1 MAASPH
7 DPFSQQP
14 SRSTPYNGGGNRKHP
29 QQLSDALVAFALEGR
44 FPDDI
49 SVLPPVSETDLQP
62 AIQALAEAKQGL
74 EAELHT
80 INQET
85 KQDVDSWVR
94 NSKTLQEDIF
104 RSKAMA
110 NEIERQSEAPDVSG
124 EAVEDA
130 EEKAEFLNREVQ
142 YSQQLHGVL
151 QSIKSVH
158 RLLSE
163 VETAKNEHRIIDSLR
178 LLEKSWEAID
188 QIGVSKS
195 CRVMKLLDL
204 RSFELKSAIHE
215 VFDHIW
221 KTLIHVDIETRQ
233 FAVYDAVKDEQVSL
247 ADAVIGLQA
256 YKEVDERMEQLW
268 RNVDAAII
276 SPRMD
281 IRNDTF
287 PSIQADEDVLKL
299 SGEAS
304 RSVDALL
311 ADLETTFA
319 FLARKLPSTLL
330 PPLGNFMMAD
340 VIPKLIGEW
349 LVPAVPSSLKEMDNF
364 QAMIKRAQEFCQS
377 LTDNGY
383 TGFVDLQ
390 NWVDNA
396 PSIWLGKCRETT
408 LDSVRSKLLDGI
420 GESKQVEKVEKQMVS
435 IAEGKKITKTPGG
448 AGATAETAD
457 WGADWGDAWDEDNEQ
472 PKDESKP
479 TTKEPDSTKVDEDDG
494 ADAWGWD
501 EEDTTAEAQDTKQTT
516 GKDDEDDSAAA
527 WGWGDED
534 TAQASEQTPATRSK
548 IPQAQEETR
557 ELVLKEIYSVSS
569 MPEPVLELI
578 YAILE
583 DGAALTRDDVEY
595 APVAATA
602 PGLFG
607 LPTFAL
613 ALFRAISP
621 YYYSLSEGGNMFLY
635 NDAMYLAERLSEFA
649 DAWKKREDLTPRARN
664 MLRLDNDIKSLQSF
678 ANRSYANEMNI
689 QKTILRDFI
698 GGAQSLMQQDEMES
712 CVELATGRIRAM
724 ASVWKSILARSV
736 WTQALG
742 SLADA
747 VATKLITDVLEMS
760 SIGQDEAYN
769 IAKVIAAAT
778 ELDDLFLSSVLTGT
792 ASAEGEVPQTAQ
804 YAPSWLRLKYLSE
817 VLQSNLNE
825 VRYLWF
831 ESELSLYFTAS
842 EVIDLIEAS
851 FEANPRMRDTIRE
864 IQSKPAPVAER

>member
-1 MAASPH
+1 MAATTENASC
-7 DPFSQQP
+7 
-14 SRSTPYNGGGNRKHP
+14 
-29 QQLSDALVAFALEGR
+29 QLSDALVAFSLEGR
-44 FPDDI
+44 FPDDV

-124 EAVEDA
+124 EAVQDA

-158 RLLSE
+158 QLLSE
-163 VETAKNEHRIIDSLR
+163 VEVAKNEHRIIDSLR

-233 FAVYDAVKDEQVSL
+233 FAVYDVIEDEQVNL
-247 ADAVIGLQA
+247 TDAVIGLQA

-287 PSIQADEDVLKL
+287 PSIQADGDVLKL

-311 ADLETTFA
+311 ADLETAFA

-340 VIPKLIGEW
+340 VIPKLIREW
-349 LVPAVPSSLKEMDNF
+349 LIPAVPSSLKEMDNF
-364 QAMIKRAQEFCQS
+364 QAMIKRAQAFCQS

-383 TGFVDLQ
+383 TGFADLQ

-396 PSIWLGKCRETT
+396 PAIWLGKCRETT

-457 WGADWGDAWDEDNEQ
+457 WGANWGDGWEEDNEQ
-472 PKDESKP
+472 AKDESEP
-479 TTKEPDSTKVDEDDG
+479 TAKRLGSTKADEDDG

-501 EEDTTAEAQDTKQTT
+501 EEDTTVEARDTKQTAE
-516 GKDDEDDSAAA
+516 KDDEDDSAAA

-534 TAQASEQTPATRSK
+534 PAQEPEKAPAARGK
-548 IPQAQEETR
+548 VPQAQEETR
-557 ELVLKEIYSVSS
+557 ELVLKETYSVSS

-583 DGAALTRDDVEY
+583 DGATLTRDDVEY

-607 LPTFAL
+607 LPTFVL

-664 MLRLDNDIKSLQSF
+664 MLRLENDIKSLQSF

-689 QKTILRDFI
+689 QKTILRDFL

-724 ASVWKSILARSV
+724 ASIWKSILARSV

-769 IAKVIAAAT
+769 IAKVIATAT
-778 ELDDLFLSSVLTGT
+778 ELDDLFLPSVLTGT
-792 ASAEGEVPQTAQ
+792 ASADGEVPQTAQ

-831 ESELSLYFTAS
+831 ESELSLYFSAS

-851 FEANPRMRDTIRE
+851 FEANARTRDTIRE

>member
-1 MAASPH
+1 MAATTEQAP
-7 DPFSQQP
+7 
-14 SRSTPYNGGGNRKHP
+14 R
-29 QQLSDALVAFALEGR
+29 QLSDALVAFSLEGR
-44 FPDDI
+44 FPDDV

-62 AIQALAEAKQGL
+62 AIQALAQAKKEL

-94 NSKTLQEDIF
+94 NSKALQEDIF

-124 EAVEDA
+124 EAIQDA

-142 YSQQLHGVL
+142 YSQQLHGAL
-151 QSIKSVH
+151 QGIKRVNQ
-158 RLLSE
+158 LLSE
-163 VETAKNEHRIIDSLR
+163 VEAAKNERRILDSLR

-188 QIGVSKS
+188 QVGVSKT
-195 CRVMKLLDL
+195 CRVMKLLNL
-204 RSFELKSAIHE
+204 RSFELKSSVHE

-221 KTLIHVDIETRQ
+221 KTLVHTDIETRQ
-233 FAVYDAVKDEQVSL
+233 FAVYDAVKDEQMSL
-247 ADAVIGLQA
+247 ADAVVGLQA

-281 IRNDTF
+281 VRNDAF
-287 PSIQADEDVLKL
+287 PAIQADGEVLKL
-299 SGEAS
+299 SGESS
-304 RSVDALL
+304 RSIDALL
-311 ADLETTFA
+311 TDLETAFG
-319 FLARKLPSTLL
+319 FLAQKLPSDLL
-330 PPLGNFMMAD
+330 PSLGNFMMAD

-349 LVPAVPSSLKEMDNF
+349 LEVAVPSSLKEMNSF
-364 QAMIKRAQEFCQS
+364 QAMVKRAREFCQA
-377 LTDNGY
+377 LDKDGY
-383 TGFVDLQ
+383 TGFTDLQ

-408 LDSVRSKLLDGI
+408 LDSVRSKLLGGI
-420 GESKQVEKVEKQMVS
+420 GDSKQVEKVEKQMVS
-435 IAEGKKITKTPGG
+435 IAEGKEITKTPGG
-448 AGATAETAD
+448 AAATTEAAD
-457 WGADWGDAWDEDNEQ
+457 WGADWGDAWEEDNEQ
-472 PKDESKP
+472 PESQDKP
-479 TTKEPDSTKVDEDDG
+479 TAKGPGSTKADEDDG

-501 EEDTTAEAQDTKQTT
+501 EEDTTAEAQNTKEVPEK
-516 GKDDEDDSAAA
+516 GDEDDSAAA
-527 WGWGDED
+527 WGWGED
-534 TAQASEQTPATRSK
+534 DGTQEPEPVSPTKSKAPNAQN
-548 IPQAQEETR
+548 ETR
-557 ELVLKEIYSVSS
+557 ELVLKETYSVSS
-569 MPEPVLELI
+569 MPEPVLDLI
-578 YAILE
+578 YTILE

-635 NDAMYLAERLSEFA
+635 NDAMYLAEKLSEFA
-649 DAWKKREDLTPRARN
+649 DSWKKREDLTPRARN

-678 ANRSYANEMNI
+678 ANRSYANEMNV
-689 QKTILRDFI
+689 QKTILRDLL
-698 GGAQSLMQQDEMES
+698 GGAHSLMQQDEMEACIES
-712 CVELATGRIRAM
+712 GTARIRAM
-724 ASVWKSILARSV
+724 ATVWKPILARSV

-747 VATKLITDVLEMS
+747 LSTKLITDVLEMS

-769 IAKVIAAAT
+769 IAKLIATAT
-778 ELDDLFLSSVLTGT
+778 ELDDLFLPSALTG
-792 ASAEGEVPQTAQ
+792 SAAGGDEVPQTAQ

-831 ESELSLYFTAS
+831 ESELSLYFSAA

-851 FEANPRMRDTIRE
+851 FETNPRTRDTIRE
-864 IQSKPAPVAER
+864 IQNKSAPLAGQ

>member
-1 MAASPH
+1 MAAV
-7 DPFSQQP
+7 
-14 SRSTPYNGGGNRKHP
+14 TENTP

>member
-1 MAASPH
+1 MAA
-7 DPFSQQP
+7 
-14 SRSTPYNGGGNRKHP
+14 TTEAP
-29 QQLSDALVAFALEGR
+29 QKLSDALVAFSLEGR
-44 FPDDI
+44 FPEDI

-62 AIQALAEAKQGL
+62 AIQALAEAKKGL

-94 NSKTLQEDIF
+94 NSKALQEDIF

-124 EAVEDA
+124 EAVQDA

-142 YSQQLHGVL
+142 YSQQLHDVL
-151 QSIKSVH
+151 QKIKFAVQSLDEAEEAYHRPSVH
-158 RLLSE
+158 
-163 VETAKNEHRIIDSLR
+163 DSL
-178 LLEKSWEAID
+178 LHLKLFEKALNDIS
-188 QIGVSKS
+188 VSKS
-195 CRVMKLLDL
+195 CRVMKLLKL
-204 RSFELKSAIHE
+204 RSFKLHSSVREM
-215 VFDHIW
+215 FDHHW
-221 KTLIHVDIETRQ
+221 KTLINADIETRQ
-233 FAVYDAVKDEQVSL
+233 FTIRNMIADEHGEVQMELLDV
-247 ADAVIGLQA
+247 ACGLDI
-256 YKEVDERMEQLW
+256 YKEIDEHMEQLW
-268 RNVDAAII
+268 RNLDATII

-281 IRNDTF
+281 IRNATF
-287 PSIQADEDVLKL
+287 PSIQEDQDILKL

-311 ADLETTFA
+311 TDLETAFA
-319 FLARKLPSTLL
+319 WVSRKIPKMVF
-330 PPLGNFMMAD
+330 PPLANFMVAD
-340 VIPKLIGEW
+340 VIPRLIGEW
-349 LVPAVPSSLKEMDNF
+349 LAPAVPSSLKDMDSF
-364 QAMIKRAQEFCQS
+364 QAMIQRTQKFCQN
-377 LTDNGY
+377 LTEYKY
-383 TGFVDLQ
+383 TGLEDLQ

-408 LDSVRSKLLDGI
+408 LDSVRSKLLGGI

-435 IAEGKKITKTPGG
+435 IAEGKEITKTPGG

-457 WGADWGDAWDEDNEQ
+457 WGADWGDAWEEDNQQ
-472 PKDESKP
+472 PKETKP
-479 TTKEPDSTKVDEDDG
+479 TKGPGSTKADEDDG

-501 EEDTTAEAQDTKQTT
+501 EEDTTAEPKDTKEASE
-516 GKDDEDDSAAA
+516 KDDEDDAAAA

-534 TAQASEQTPATRSK
+534 TVQEPEPAAKK
-548 IPQAQEETR
+548 IKSQAQQETR
-557 ELVLKEIYSVSS
+557 ELVLKETYSVSS

-578 YAILE
+578 QAILE

-664 MLRLDNDIKSLQSF
+664 MLRLDNDVKSLQSF

-689 QKTILRDFI
+689 QKTILRDFL

-742 SLADA
+742 SLVEA

-769 IAKVIAAAT
+769 IAKVIATAT
-778 ELDDLFLSSVLTGT
+778 ELDDLFLPSVLAGT
-792 ASAEGEVPQTAQ
+792 PSTEDEVPQTAQ

-831 ESELSLYFTAS
+831 ESELSLYFSAS
-842 EVIDLIEAS
+842 EVVDLIEAS
-851 FEANPRMRDTIRE
+851 FESNPRTRETIRE
-864 IQSKPAPVAER
+864 IQSKPAPSAQR

>member
-1 MAASPH
+1 MAATTENASC
-7 DPFSQQP
+7 
-14 SRSTPYNGGGNRKHP
+14 
-29 QQLSDALVAFALEGR
+29 QLSDALVAFSLEGR
-44 FPDDI
+44 FPDDV

-124 EAVEDA
+124 EAVQDA

-158 RLLSE
+158 QLLSE
-163 VETAKNEHRIIDSLR
+163 VEVAKNEHRIIDSLR

-233 FAVYDAVKDEQVSL
+233 FAVYDVIEDEQVNL
-247 ADAVIGLQA
+247 TDAVIGLQA

-287 PSIQADEDVLKL
+287 PSIQADGDVLKL

-311 ADLETTFA
+311 ADLETAFA

-340 VIPKLIGEW
+340 VIPKLIREW
-349 LVPAVPSSLKEMDNF
+349 LIPAVPSSLKEMDNF
-364 QAMIKRAQEFCQS
+364 QAMIKRAQAFCQS

-383 TGFVDLQ
+383 TGFADLQ

-396 PSIWLGKCRETT
+396 PAIWLGKCRETT

-457 WGADWGDAWDEDNEQ
+457 WGADWGDGWEEDNEQ
-472 PKDESKP
+472 AKDESEP
-479 TTKEPDSTKVDEDDG
+479 TAKRLGSTKADEDDG

-501 EEDTTAEAQDTKQTT
+501 EEDTTVEARDTKQTAE
-516 GKDDEDDSAAA
+516 KDDEDDSAAA

-534 TAQASEQTPATRSK
+534 PAQEPEKAPAARGK
-548 IPQAQEETR
+548 VPQAQEETR
-557 ELVLKEIYSVSS
+557 ELVLKETYSVSS

-583 DGAALTRDDVEY
+583 DGATLTRDDVEY

-607 LPTFAL
+607 LPTFVL

-664 MLRLDNDIKSLQSF
+664 MLRLENDIKSLQSF

-689 QKTILRDFI
+689 QKTILRDFL

-724 ASVWKSILARSV
+724 ASIWKSILARSV

-769 IAKVIAAAT
+769 IAKVIATAT
-778 ELDDLFLSSVLTGT
+778 ELDDLFLPSVLTGT
-792 ASAEGEVPQTAQ
+792 ASADGEVPQTAQ

-831 ESELSLYFTAS
+831 ESELSLYFSAS

-851 FEANPRMRDTIRE
+851 FEANARTRDTIRE

>member
-1 MAASPH
+1 MAATTE
-7 DPFSQQP
+7 QA
-14 SRSTPYNGGGNRKHP
+14 P
-29 QQLSDALVAFALEGR
+29 QQLSDAIVSFSLEGR
-44 FPDDI
+44 FPEDV

-62 AIQALAEAKQGL
+62 AIQALAKAKKEL

-124 EAVEDA
+124 EAIQDA

-142 YSQQLHGVL
+142 YSQQLHGAL
-151 QSIKSVH
+151 QGIKRVNQ
-158 RLLSE
+158 LLSE
-163 VETAKNEHRIIDSLR
+163 VEAAKNERRILDSLR
-178 LLEKSWEAID
+178 LLENEQMS
-188 QIGVSKS
+188 
-195 CRVMKLLDL
+195 L
-204 RSFELKSAIHE
+204 
-215 VFDHIW
+215 
-221 KTLIHVDIETRQ
+221 T
-233 FAVYDAVKDEQVSL
+233 DAVV
-247 ADAVIGLQA
+247 GLQA

-268 RNVDAAII
+268 RNVDAAIV

-281 IRNDTF
+281 VRNSTF
-287 PSIQADEDVLKL
+287 PKVQADGEILKL
-299 SGEAS
+299 SGETTK
-304 RSVDALL
+304 SVDALL
-311 ADLETTFA
+311 TDLETAFA
-319 FLARKLPSTLL
+319 FLAQKLPSDLL
-330 PPLGNFMMAD
+330 PSLGNFMMTD
-340 VIPKLIGEW
+340 VIPKLIREW
-349 LVPAVPSSLKEMDNF
+349 LDVAVPSSLKEMDNF
-364 QAMIKRAQEFCQS
+364 QAMIKRAKEFCQS
-377 LTDNGY
+377 LTQYGY
-383 TGFVDLQ
+383 TGFADLQ
-390 NWVDNA
+390 DWVDNA

-408 LDSVRSKLLDGI
+408 LDSVRSKLLSGI
-420 GESKQVEKVEKQMVS
+420 GEPKQVEKVEKQMVS
-435 IAEGKKITKTPGG
+435 IAEGKEITKTPGG
-448 AGATAETAD
+448 AAATSETAD
-457 WGADWGDAWDEDNEQ
+457 WGADWGDAWEQDNDHS
-472 PKDESKP
+472 KDQSKP
-479 TTKEPDSTKVDEDDG
+479 TTVGPGSAKADEDDG

-501 EEDTTAEAQDTKQTT
+501 EEDTTSEAKDNKQDP
-516 GKDDEDDSAAA
+516 KDDEDDSAAA
-527 WGWGDED
+527 WGWGDDDGTQDPEQP
-534 TAQASEQTPATRSK
+534 TTTKSKNPNAQS
-548 IPQAQEETR
+548 ETR
-557 ELVLKEIYSVSS
+557 ELVLRETYSISS

-583 DGAALTRDDVEY
+583 DGAALTRDDIEY

-621 YYYSLSEGGNMFLY
+621 YYYSLSEGGNMYLY
-635 NDAMYLAERLSEFA
+635 NDAMYLAEKLTEFA
-649 DAWKKREDLTPRARN
+649 DGWKKRERLTPRARN

-689 QKTILRDFI
+689 QKTILRDFL

-712 CVELATGRIRAM
+712 CVELATARIRSM
-724 ASVWKSILARSV
+724 ASVWKPILARSV

-747 VATKLITDVLEMS
+747 LSTKLITDVLEMS

-769 IAKVIAAAT
+769 IAKLIATAT
-778 ELDDLFLSSVLTGT
+778 ELDDLFLPSALTGT
-792 ASAEGEVPQTAQ
+792 ASTGDEVPQTAQ

-825 VRYLWF
+825 VRYLWL
-831 ESELSLYFTAS
+831 ESELSLYFSVS

-851 FEANPRMRDTIRE
+851 FEANARTRDTIRE
-864 IQSKPAPVAER
+864 IQSKPTPLAV

>member
-1 MAASPH
+1 MAA
-7 DPFSQQP
+7 
-14 SRSTPYNGGGNRKHP
+14 TTENAP
-29 QQLSDALVAFALEGR
+29 QQLSDALVAFSLEGR

-49 SVLPPVSETDLQP
+49 SVLPPVSETNLQP

-124 EAVEDA
+124 EAVQDA

-142 YSQQLHGVL
+142 YSQQLHSVL

-158 RLLSE
+158 HLLSE
-163 VETAKNEHRIIDSLR
+163 VEAAKNERRIIDSLR

-221 KTLIHVDIETRQ
+221 KTLIHADIETRQ
-233 FAVYDAVKDEQVSL
+233 FAVYDVVKDEQVTL

-268 RNVDAAII
+268 RNVDATII

-281 IRNDTF
+281 IKNDTF
-287 PSIQADEDVLKL
+287 PSIQADGDVLKL
-299 SGEAS
+299 SGETS
-304 RSVDALL
+304 KSVDALL

-319 FLARKLPSTLL
+319 FLAQKLPTTLL

-349 LVPAVPSSLKEMDNF
+349 LIPAVPSSLKEMDNF
-364 QAMIKRAQEFCQS
+364 QAMIKRAREFCQS

-383 TGFVDLQ
+383 TGFADLQ

-435 IAEGKKITKTPGG
+435 IAEGKEITKTPGG

-457 WGADWGDAWDEDNEQ
+457 WGADWGDAWEENNEQ

-479 TTKEPDSTKVDEDDG
+479 TTKGPGSAKADEDDG

-501 EEDTTAEAQDTKQTT
+501 EGDTAVEAQDTKEPAE
-516 GKDDEDDSAAA
+516 KDDEDDSAAA

-534 TAQASEQTPATRSK
+534 TAQEPEQAPAAKSK
-548 IPQAQEETR
+548 APQAQEETR
-557 ELVLKEIYSVSS
+557 ELVLKETYSVSS

-583 DGAALTRDDVEY
+583 DGATLTRDDVEY

-602 PGLFG
+602 PVLFG

-689 QKTILRDFI
+689 QKTILRDFL
-698 GGAQSLMQQDEMES
+698 GGGQSLMQQDEMES

-769 IAKVIAAAT
+769 IAKVIATAT
-778 ELDDLFLSSVLTGT
+778 ELDDLFLPSVLTGT

-831 ESELSLYFTAS
+831 ESELSLYFSAL

-851 FEANPRMRDTIRE
+851 FEANPRTRDTIRE